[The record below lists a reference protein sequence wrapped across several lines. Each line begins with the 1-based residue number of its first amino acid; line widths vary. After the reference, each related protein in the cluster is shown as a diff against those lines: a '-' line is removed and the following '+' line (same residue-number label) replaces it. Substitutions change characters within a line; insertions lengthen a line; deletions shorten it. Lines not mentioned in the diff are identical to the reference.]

1 MATESSVR
9 MPDDLKIPQT
19 SFWQK
24 APIVCFILGIMGLA
38 YWATGFRDD
47 STRQL
52 YGYLFAFMSVLSIA
66 LGCLFFVIIQHLTR
80 AGWSIVVRRIAEF
93 GAATMPLL
101 AVLFIP
107 IAIFAKQIFP
117 WMHMTDENI
126 AAKSSYLNVSFF
138 MVRAVGYFVIWI
150 GLSAWLLRSS
160 VSQDSGQNPQ
170 ESKRQWFVSAP
181 GVILFAL
188 SLTFASVDWIMSLQP
203 HWYSTMFGVYYFAG
217 CFLGGLSFMTLMMM
231 LLQKSGALTISI
243 TVEHYHDMGKLLF
256 AFTVFWAYISFS
268 QFMLYWYGAIP
279 EEIEFM
285 TMRLENGWES
295 ISYAIPLTNFFI
307 PFFFILS
314 RHMKRRKITL
324 AIGAIWIM
332 VFHFVDLFWVI
343 LPNFGAHA
351 AEGAEHHSAPHMA
364 FTLYD
369 AAALI
374 GMLALF
380 MAVVSFFAIRQNV
393 APAGDPRM
401 KESLAFE
408 NF

>member
-1 MATESSVR
+1 
-9 MPDDLKIPQT
+9 
-19 SFWQK
+19 
-24 APIVCFILGIMGLA
+24 
-38 YWATGFRDD
+38 
-47 STRQL
+47 
-52 YGYLFAFMSVLSIA
+52 
-66 LGCLFFVIIQHLTR
+66 
-80 AGWSIVVRRIAEF
+80 
-93 GAATMPLL
+93 
-101 AVLFIP
+101 
-107 IAIFAKQIFP
+107 
-117 WMHMTDENI
+117 
-126 AAKSSYLNVSFF
+126 
-138 MVRAVGYFVIWI
+138 
-150 GLSAWLLRSS
+150 
-160 VSQDSGQNPQ
+160 
-170 ESKRQWFVSAP
+170 
-181 GVILFAL
+181 
-188 SLTFASVDWIMSLQP
+188 
-203 HWYSTMFGVYYFAG
+203 
-217 CFLGGLSFMTLMMM
+217 MTLMMM
-231 LLQKSGALTISI
+231 ALQKSGALTISI

-285 TMRLENGWES
+285 TMRLENGWEN

-343 LPNFGAHA
+343 MPNFGAHP
-351 AEGAEHHSAPHMA
+351 AEGADHHSAPHMA